1 MYAQTFPSR
10 PLRLIVPF
18 PAGGST
24 DLLGR
29 SVAQRLSTALGQP
42 VVVEN
47 RPGGNTIVAYEATRN
62 SPADGYTMLFEA
74 FNGLVL
80 NPNLY
85 KKLPYDAERDF
96 APVAQVATSSFIVIV
111 NPSLPVKTLAD
122 FVGYARDKQG
132 KIDFASC
139 GIGCSLHVA
148 YESFMSVAN
157 FKMNHIPYKGSADA
171 LPAIINGTVP
181 TMMDAPITSLPFIRA
196 GKVRALAATGATRLS
211 ALPDLPTIAELG
223 FPGFSGG
230 TYYSVVV
237 RSGTPQPAIERLS
250 AEIQR
255 VAAMSELRD
264 TFGPQGIDMAPGTA
278 DQLAALLKADRA
290 KYATV
295 IKNAGI
301 TLEQ

>member
-1 MYAQTFPSR
+1 MTR
-10 PLRLIVPF
+10 VMLRTCLVSPGASLVRKVTGTIAASSAR
-18 PAGGST
+18 AGIST
-24 DLLGR
+24 
-29 SVAQRLSTALGQP
+29 
-42 VVVEN
+42 
-47 RPGGNTIVAYEATRN
+47 
-62 SPADGYTMLFEA
+62 
-74 FNGLVL
+74 
-80 NPNLY
+80 
-85 KKLPYDAERDF
+85 
-96 APVAQVATSSFIVIV
+96 
-111 NPSLPVKTLAD
+111 
-122 FVGYARDKQG
+122 
-132 KIDFASC
+132 
-139 GIGCSLHVA
+139 
-148 YESFMSVAN
+148 
-157 FKMNHIPYKGSADA
+157 
-171 LPAIINGTVP
+171 
-181 TMMDAPITSLPFIRA
+181 PITSLPFIRA

-237 RSGTPQPAIERLS
+237 RSGTPQPAIDRLS
-250 AEIQR
+250 TEIQR